1 MGMIFKTK
9 AREAT
14 LAPQAEAGPDGR
26 ERLRFFA
33 DELVKANEA
42 VAELEVR
49 LNRLTGIIHDAD
61 LAHATLQQAIAEDGG
76 LALAEYAAGKAQD
89 DDMAQLVQAKET
101 TAKAAAAARDALPNV
116 QDMLSRARNEVTR
129 LEQLKQDAALQYLKQ
144 RADHVALQYKRIFS
158 ALCRSHD
165 QLVGISAA
173 LSATGQHGG
182 EIRMSTTPMQVPR
195 FDLPSVADP
204 NEFLPTMTHQPAE
217 NAVYDA
223 TASWL
228 EARNRLSQDAEAEL
242 DDLIGPA
249 HERNDDDDRAH

>member
-1 MGMIFKTK
+1 MIFKTK

-14 LAPQAEAGPDGR
+14 LAPQAETRPDGR

-49 LNRLTGIIHDAD
+49 LDRLTGIIQDAE
-61 LAHATLQQAIAEDGG
+61 LAQATLQQAIAEDGG
-76 LALAEYAAGKAQD
+76 VGLAEYAAGRAQD
-89 DDMAQLVQAKET
+89 SDIAQLVQAKET
-101 TAKAAAAARDALPNV
+101 TAKAAAAARDAVPNV
-116 QDMLSRARNEVTR
+116 QNMLSRARNEVAR
-129 LEQLKQDAALQYLKQ
+129 LEQQKQDEALRYLKQ
-144 RADHVALQYKRIFS
+144 RADHVALQYKRIFD

-173 LSATGQHGG
+173 LSATGEHGG
-182 EIRMSTTPMQVPR
+182 EIRMSSTPIQVPR

-204 NEFLPTMTHQPAE
+204 NEFLPTMTHRPADI
-217 NAVYDA
+217 AVEDA
-223 TASWL
+223 TANWL
-228 EARNRLSQDAEAEL
+228 EARNRLSQDTEAKL

-249 HERNDDDDRAH
+249 NERNDDDDRAH